1 LHPREARLRGRA
13 VATAA
18 ILVLALVGVLIV
30 ALLDST
36 SPPRASSS
44 SFEGTSSSAS
54 VFSSQALG
62 STSMNSS
69 SGGLTITNM
78 YADVISFEQ
87 QALDSNFSSVAGK
100 TTFSGS
106 SGGTFKVVVDIIYQA
121 CGAGACPKQVTAVN
135 TTTPGFAVLATTPP
149 LPLRLEGAGGDFLK
163 ASFTVDVRA
172 PATPYTGDLT
182 LVVHAG

>member
-1 LHPREARLRGRA
+1 MAI
-13 VATAA
+13 AA
-18 ILVLALVGVLIV
+18 FLVLALVGGLIV
-30 ALLDST
+30 ALLEST
-36 SPPRASSS
+36 SPPSASSS
-44 SFEGTSSSAS
+44 SFQGTSSSAS
-54 VFSSQALG
+54 AFSTQTSSG
-62 STSMNSS
+62 STSGSPS

-106 SGGTFKVVVDIIYQA
+106 SGETFRVVVDIIYQA

-135 TTTPGFAVLATTPP
+135 TTTPGFAVLATAPP
-149 LPLRLEGAGGDFLK
+149 LPLRLEGAGGDFLR
-163 ASFTVDVRA
+163 ASFTVEVRA
-172 PATPYTGDLT
+172 PATSYTGDLT